1 MKLEKG
7 YKNLLYATG
16 RFVRGRKQKHYYLH
30 INPEGIKLSIAFYDS
45 YRRCSM
51 LQGVAYIK
59 PKERCELLQTLWEK
73 FGLFSS
79 NKRIIKE
86 HARLWET
93 LKEQEIQEETK

>member
-1 MKLEKG
+1 MKLEKS
-7 YKNLLYATG
+7 YKNVLYATG
-16 RFVRGRKQKHYYLH
+16 RFVRGRKQKHYYLRVD
-30 INPEGIKLSIAFYDS
+30 PEGIRLDIAFYDS

-59 PKERCELLQTLWEK
+59 PTERCELLQTFWEEL
-73 FGLFSS
+73 GLSS

-93 LKEQEIQEETK
+93 LKEQEIREEAK